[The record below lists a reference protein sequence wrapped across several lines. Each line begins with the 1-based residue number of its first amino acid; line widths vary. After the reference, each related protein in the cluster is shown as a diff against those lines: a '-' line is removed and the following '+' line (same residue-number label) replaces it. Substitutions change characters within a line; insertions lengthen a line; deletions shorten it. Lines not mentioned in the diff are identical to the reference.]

1 MNPATEART
10 LARMRRI
17 LALIAV
23 GTAAGGL
30 VEMALLR
37 HWGEATQ
44 IIPWVVLI
52 AVLVVGLLVATGG
65 GSRIGAQVT
74 GAAGLL
80 TGAIGIFLHL
90 SENLDEGED
99 LAQYAQ
105 TWESMPFL
113 ERVWLA
119 LNGTVGEAPL
129 LAPGMVSL
137 AGVILFI
144 AVLGRD

>member
-1 MNPATEART
+1 
-10 LARMRRI
+10 MRRI

-65 GSRIGAQVT
+65 GSMIGAQVT

>member
-1 MNPATEART
+1 
-10 LARMRRI
+10 MRRI

-23 GTAAGGL
+23 CTAVGGL

-44 IIPWVVLI
+44 IIPWVVLV
-52 AVLVVGLLVATGG
+52 AVLAVGLCVAIGG
-65 GSRIGAQVT
+65 GSKSAAQAT

-105 TWESMPFL
+105 TWESVPFL
-113 ERVWLA
+113 ERLWLA

-137 AGVILFI
+137 AGVILFV

>member
-1 MNPATEART
+1 
-10 LARMRRI
+10 MRRI

-105 TWESMPFL
+105 TWESMPVL

>member
-1 MNPATEART
+1 
-10 LARMRRI
+10 
-17 LALIAV
+17 
-23 GTAAGGL
+23 
-30 VEMALLR
+30 MALLR

>member
-1 MNPATEART
+1 
-10 LARMRRI
+10 MRRI